1 MSIFGNKKELKALA
15 ALKGVDADAVTA
27 EQIAAVNAEL
37 AEAGINGV
45 VLAQA
50 GAETITAEAA
60 AALNQQITDLTT
72 ANGDLSAELASFKA
86 QAGEGD
92 EQQET
97 EETTPGGDDDD
108 EETAPLEDEPADD
121 FNARINAKVSS
132 KFHIPIPKK

>member
-50 GAETITAEAA
+50 GAETITPEAL
-60 AALNQQITDLTT
+60 AALNQQITDLTA
-72 ANGDLSAELASFKA
+72 ANTTLSNELASFKA
-86 QAGEGD
+86 QGGEGD
-92 EQQET
+92 EQPEP
-97 EETTPGGDDDD
+97 EETTPAGNDED
-108 EETAPLEDEPADD
+108 EETPPLEDETADD
-121 FNARINAKVSS
+121 FNARVNARVSQ